1 MKAWRSRLIG
11 LLPRQ
16 EAVMEM
22 ELFAGCMDVFG
33 FWEEDMMILMEFVSY

>member
-22 ELFAGCMDVFG
+22 ELFAGCMDVF
-33 FWEEDMMILMEFVSY
+33 WILGGRHDDLDGVW